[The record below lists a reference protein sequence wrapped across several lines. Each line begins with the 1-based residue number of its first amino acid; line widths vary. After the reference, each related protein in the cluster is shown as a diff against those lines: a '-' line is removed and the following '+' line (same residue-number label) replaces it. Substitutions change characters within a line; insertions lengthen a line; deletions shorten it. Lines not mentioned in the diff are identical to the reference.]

1 MIVRSETLR
10 LVVFDQ
16 SHKILCNATKSILT
30 HQHSHPSKSND
41 KNTNKLTKLRRH
53 ASRVHFAKNTLENYT
68 LEKYT
73 LAQKSLVMVTTSLVM
88 VSTSLVMIPKLVEP
102 LNTPI
107 GEKEWL
113 LWDWDDFIKKKSFFR
128 MAFRKSS
135 FTVQIGTNECV
146 TVCFSAIECRAE

>member
-113 LWDWDDFIKKKSFFR
+113 LWDWDDFIKKNPSSGWPSERVPLQYKS
-128 MAFRKSS
+128 
-135 FTVQIGTNECV
+135 VQMSALQCV
-146 TVCFSAIECRAE
+146 SVQ